1 MQLQEKLSPTAKREL
16 VRRIIA
22 SGPFSKSERLSSF
35 LLHICELEIQ
45 GRASELSEKEIGHS
59 VFQLPIDYDPS
70 ADGIVR
76 SHASRLRRRLEMYY
90 MREGQEEDLR
100 IVIPRGSYQPRFER
114 IKLNSVATQT
124 DQTEAALAAKEETV
138 EASSSDGFS
147 PPPLL
152 TEEERK
158 AADRVPTIP
167 RSVLWMRIAAGLL
180 VMGLISAALLYW
192 HLRTANRTEISPLAS
207 MFTKDRP
214 TILVPG
220 DSGLVV
226 WQETQHRNLT
236 LSDYLASNYVK
247 AHEGPFNPQ
256 EQIALSLLGRRYTSM
271 VDLEIVQ
278 KLSNLAQTYGAEPLL
293 RFARDVRPNDLKY
306 SNVVLI
312 GSSETNPWSQMF
324 QGAMN
329 FVLTKDQQRTLY
341 TIENRHPASGEPAR
355 WLSDPADRLKTAY
368 CKVSYLANPSGTG
381 NVLVLE
387 GTSMAGTECAWEFI
401 SNQERWRQFLKMT
414 NWTGSQIPHFETLL
428 RTSNLGGNAATSTI
442 VAWRIDGHAAP

>member
-1 MQLQEKLSPTAKREL
+1 
-16 VRRIIA
+16 
-22 SGPFSKSERLSSF
+22 
-35 LLHICELEIQ
+35 
-45 GRASELSEKEIGHS
+45 
-59 VFQLPIDYDPS
+59 
-70 ADGIVR
+70 
-76 SHASRLRRRLEMYY
+76 
-90 MREGQEEDLR
+90 
-100 IVIPRGSYQPRFER
+100 
-114 IKLNSVATQT
+114 
-124 DQTEAALAAKEETV
+124 
-138 EASSSDGFS
+138 
-147 PPPLL
+147 
-152 TEEERK
+152 
-158 AADRVPTIP
+158 
-167 RSVLWMRIAAGLL
+167 
-180 VMGLISAALLYW
+180 
-192 HLRTANRTEISPLAS
+192 
-207 MFTKDRP
+207 MFTRDRP

-226 WQETQHRNLT
+226 WQETRHKNLT

-247 AHEGPFNPQ
+247 THEGPFSPQ

-278 KLSNLAQTYGAEPLL
+278 KLSNMAQTYHAEPLL

-341 TIENRHPASGEPAR
+341 TIENRHPAAGEPAR

-368 CKVSYLANPSGTG
+368 CEVSYLANPSGAG

-401 SNQERWRQFLKMT
+401 SNQERLRQFLKLAGWKGHQT
-414 NWTGSQIPHFETLL
+414 PHFEALL

-442 VAWRIDGHAAP
+442 VAWRIDGHPAS